1 MECWRGLEAHHSTT
15 PSLQYSSPDEANGPT
30 IFCKE
35 NSKMATGITEQ
46 LAIHTAKVR
55 YEDIPPEAIE
65 KAKDCILDQIG
76 VQLIGS
82 TLEWNKI
89 AYRYVAD
96 MGGRGESTVV
106 HYGKKVPTLDA
117 AFVNATFGQGCELD
131 DVGFAAGGHP
141 GAATVPVA
149 LAVGEKQHSSGKDF
163 LAAVVVGWDVMYR
176 LLAAVRPSSGKR
188 GFHSHGIGAPFGAM
202 ATAARLLGLNDG
214 QMLHAFGIAGMHSS
228 GTMEYDQTGGEVK
241 RVIAGIAARGGIQS
255 ALLAQLGLTGPPTII
270 EGKRGFL
277 KVFADGVEPEGI
289 TRDLGREFKIMRI
302 WFKLY
307 PCVATVQGVIYTLG
321 KLIDE
326 HRFTADDVEEIQ
338 VGISE
343 TSLSHG
349 GAIYEPHDTA
359 TAQFSLPF
367 SLAIRLLK
375 NDNDLS
381 FYMDPKLWTDPKVLA
396 LAKKVKSYADPN
408 AKKDQNYNTTME
420 VRLTNGKTYKAF
432 EPYPPGSPLNRV
444 SRDVLRAKF
453 RKMAR
458 AVLPDE
464 RIDKLIEAV
473 DRLETC
479 NDTAQLIPL
488 LVK

>member
-1 MECWRGLEAHHSTT
+1 
-15 PSLQYSSPDEANGPT
+15 
-30 IFCKE
+30 
-35 NSKMATGITEQ
+35 MATGITEK
-46 LAIHTAKVR
+46 LAAHAVKVR
-55 YEDIPPEAIE
+55 YEDLPPEAIE

-76 VQLIGS
+76 VELIGS

-89 AYRYVAD
+89 AYQYVAD

-106 HYGKKVPTLDA
+106 NYGIKVPALDA

-141 GAATVPVA
+141 SAATVPVA
-149 LAVGEKQHSSGKDF
+149 LALGEKLHSTGKGF
-163 LAAVVVGWDVMYR
+163 LAAVVVGCDVMYR
-176 LLAAVRPSSGKR
+176 LLAAIRPSSGRR

-202 ATAARLLGLNDG
+202 TTAARLLGLNGG

-241 RVIAGIAARGGIQS
+241 RVIAGIGARSGIQA
-255 ALLAQLGLTGPPTII
+255 ALLAQRGLTGPPTII

-277 KVFADGVEPEGI
+277 KVFADEVEPDQI
-289 TRDLGREFKIMRI
+289 TQGLGSDFKIMRV

-307 PCVATVQGVIYTLG
+307 PCVATVQGVIYTLS
-321 KLIDE
+321 KLIEE
-326 HRFTADDVEEIQ
+326 HRFGADDIDEIR

-359 TAQFSLPF
+359 SAQFSLPF

-381 FYMDPKLWTDPKVLA
+381 LYMDPTLWTDAKVLA

-420 VRLTNGKTYKAF
+420 VKLTNGKSYKAF
-432 EPYPPGSPLNRV
+432 EAYPPGSPLNMVGRE
-444 SRDVLRAKF
+444 VLRNKF

-458 AVLPDE
+458 TVLSEE
-464 RIDKLIEAV
+464 RIDKLIDAV
-473 DRLETC
+473 DRLESC
-479 NDTAQLIPL
+479 DDTTQLL
-488 LVK
+488 RLVVR

>member
-1 MECWRGLEAHHSTT
+1 
-15 PSLQYSSPDEANGPT
+15 
-30 IFCKE
+30 
-35 NSKMATGITEQ
+35 MAVGITEQ
-46 LAIHTAKVR
+46 LAIHTATVR
-55 YEDIPPEAIE
+55 YEDIPPEAIQ

-76 VQLIGS
+76 VELIGS

-89 AYRYVAD
+89 AYRYVAE

-106 HYGKKVPTLDA
+106 NYGNKVPTLDA

-149 LAVGEKQHSSGKDF
+149 LALAEKQPSSGKDF
-163 LAAVVVGWDVMYR
+163 LAAVVVGCDVMYR

-188 GFHSHGIGAPFGAM
+188 GFHSHGIGAPFGAV
-202 ATAARLLGLNDG
+202 ASAARLLHLTDG

-277 KVFADGVEPEGI
+277 KVFADVVEPDEI

-307 PCVATVQGVIYTLG
+307 PCVATVQGVIHTLT
-321 KLIDE
+321 KLIDQ
-326 HRFTADDVEEIQ
+326 HRFSADDVEEIR

-359 TAQFSLPF
+359 SAQFSLPF

-375 NDNDLS
+375 NDNDLT

-396 LAKKVKSYADPN
+396 LARKVKSYADPN

-420 VRLTNGKTYKAF
+420 VKLTNGETYKAF
-432 EPYPPGSPLNRV
+432 EPYPPGSPLNMV

-458 AVLPDE
+458 AVLTE
-464 RIDKLIEAV
+464 KRIDQLIESV
-473 DRLETC
+473 DRLE
-479 NDTAQLIPL
+479 NYGDVAELIPL
-488 LVK
+488 IVK

>member
-1 MECWRGLEAHHSTT
+1 MT
-15 PSLQYSSPDEANGPT
+15 
-30 IFCKE
+30 
-35 NSKMATGITEQ
+35 TGITEK
-46 LAIHTAKVR
+46 LAAHAAKVR
-55 YEDIPPEAIE
+55 YEDIPLEAIE

-76 VQLIGS
+76 VELIGS

-96 MGGRGESTVV
+96 MGGRGESTIVN
-106 HYGKKVPTLDA
+106 YGTKVPALDA

-141 GAATVPVA
+141 GAATVPAA
-149 LAVGEKQHSSGKDF
+149 LALSETQRSSGKDF

-176 LLAAVRPSSGKR
+176 LLKAVRPSAGRR

-202 ATAARLLGLNDG
+202 TTAARLLHLNHG
-214 QMLHAFGIAGMHSS
+214 QILHAFGIAGMHSS

-241 RVIAGIAARGGIQS
+241 RVIAGVAARGGIQS
-255 ALLAQLGLTGPPTII
+255 AMLAQRGLTGPPTMI

-277 KVFADGVEPEGI
+277 RVFADQAEPEEI
-289 TRDLGREFKIMRI
+289 TRDLGADFKIMRI

-307 PCVATVQGVIYTLG
+307 PCVATVQGVIYTLA
-321 KLIDE
+321 KMIEE
-326 HRFTADDVEEIQ
+326 HRFGPDDIEEIR

-343 TSLSHG
+343 TSLTHG

-359 TAQFSLPF
+359 SAQFSLPF

-381 FYMDPKLWTDPKVLA
+381 FYMNEKLWTDPKVLA
-396 LAKKVKSYADPN
+396 LAKKVTSYADPN
-408 AKKDQNYNTTME
+408 ATKDQNYNTTME
-420 VRLTNGKTYKAF
+420 VKLTNGKSFKAF
-432 EPYPPGSPLNRV
+432 EAYPPGSPLNGV

-453 RKMAR
+453 RKLAR
-458 AVLPDE
+458 AVLPEAQIE
-464 RIDKLIEAV
+464 RVIEAV
-473 DRLETC
+473 DRLESYE
-479 NDTAQLIPL
+479 DAAKILPL
-488 LVK
+488 LVP

>member
-1 MECWRGLEAHHSTT
+1 
-15 PSLQYSSPDEANGPT
+15 
-30 IFCKE
+30 
-35 NSKMATGITEQ
+35 MATGITEK
-46 LAIHTAKVR
+46 LAAHAVKAR
-55 YEDIPPEAIE
+55 YQDLPPEAIE

-76 VQLIGS
+76 VELIGS
-82 TLEWNKI
+82 TLEWNRI
-89 AYRYVAD
+89 AYQYVAD

-106 HYGKKVPTLDA
+106 NYGIKVPALDA

-141 GAATVPVA
+141 SAATVPVA
-149 LAVGEKQHSSGKDF
+149 LAMGEKLRSTGKDF
-163 LAAVVVGWDVMYR
+163 LTAVVVGCDVMYR
-176 LLAAVRPSSGKR
+176 LLAAVRPSSGRR

-241 RVIAGIAARGGIQS
+241 RVIAG
-255 ALLAQLGLTGPPTII
+255 
-270 EGKRGFL
+270 KRGFL
-277 KVFADGVEPEGI
+277 KVFADEVEPDEI
-289 TRDLGREFKIMRI
+289 TRGLGRDFKIMRI

-307 PCVATVQGVIYTLG
+307 PCVATVQGAIYTLS
-321 KLIDE
+321 KLIEE
-326 HRFTADDVEEIQ
+326 HRFGADDIDEIR
-338 VGISE
+338 VGISD

-349 GAIYEPHDTA
+349 GAIYEPRDTA
-359 TAQFSLPF
+359 SAQFSLPF

-381 FYMDPKLWTDPKVLA
+381 FYMDPKLWSDPKVLA

-420 VRLTNGKTYKAF
+420 VKLTNGRSYKAF
-432 EPYPPGSPLNRV
+432 EAYPPGSPLNMV
-444 SRDVLRAKF
+444 SREVLREKF

-458 AVLPDE
+458 TVLSE
-464 RIDKLIEAV
+464 QRIDTVIDAV
-473 DRLETC
+473 DRLESC
-479 NDTAQLIPL
+479 DDTAQLL
-488 LVK
+488 RLVVQ

>member
-1 MECWRGLEAHHSTT
+1 
-15 PSLQYSSPDEANGPT
+15 
-30 IFCKE
+30 
-35 NSKMATGITEQ
+35 MATGITEK
-46 LAIHTAKVR
+46 LAAHAVKMR
-55 YEDIPPEAIE
+55 YQDLPSEVIE

-76 VQLIGS
+76 VELIGS

-89 AYRYVAD
+89 AFQYVAD

-106 HYGKKVPTLDA
+106 NYGIKVLALDA

-141 GAATVPVA
+141 SAATVPVA
-149 LAVGEKQHSSGKDF
+149 LAMGEKLHSTGKDF
-163 LAAVVVGWDVMYR
+163 LAAVVVGCDVMYR
-176 LLAAVRPSSGKR
+176 LLAAIRPSSGRR

-202 ATAARLLGLNDG
+202 TTAARLLRLNDG

-241 RVIAGIAARGGIQS
+241 RVIAGIGARSGIQA
-255 ALLAQLGLTGPPTII
+255 ALLAQRGLTGPPTII

-277 KVFADGVEPEGI
+277 KVFADEVEPDEI
-289 TRDLGREFKIMRI
+289 TRGLGDDFKIMRI

-307 PCVATVQGVIYTLG
+307 PCVATVQGVIYTLS
-321 KLIDE
+321 KLIEE
-326 HRFTADDVEEIQ
+326 HRFGPDDIDEIR
-338 VGISE
+338 VGIAE

-359 TAQFSLPF
+359 SAQFSLPF

-381 FYMDPKLWTDPKVLA
+381 FYMDPKLWIDPKVLG

-420 VRLTNGKTYKAF
+420 VKLTNGKSYKAF
-432 EPYPPGSPLNRV
+432 EAYPPGSPLNMV

-458 AVLPDE
+458 TVLSEE
-464 RIDKLIEAV
+464 RIDKLIDSV
-473 DRLETC
+473 DRLESC
-479 NDTAQLIPL
+479 DDTAQLL
-488 LVK
+488 RLVVR

>member
-1 MECWRGLEAHHSTT
+1 MTA
-15 PSLQYSSPDEANGPT
+15 
-30 IFCKE
+30 
-35 NSKMATGITEQ
+35 GITEQ

-76 VQLIGS
+76 VELIGS

-89 AYRYVAD
+89 AYRYVAE
-96 MGGRGESTVV
+96 MGGRSESTVV
-106 HYGKKVPTLDA
+106 NYGNKVPTLDA

-141 GAATVPVA
+141 SAATVPVA
-149 LAVGEKQHSSGKDF
+149 LAVGEKQRSSGKDF
-163 LAAVVVGWDVMYR
+163 LAAVVVGCDVMYR
-176 LLAAVRPSSGKR
+176 LLAAVRPSSGRR

-202 ATAARLLGLNDG
+202 ATAARLQHLTDG

-241 RVIAGIAARGGIQS
+241 RVIAGVGARSGIQS
-255 ALLAQLGLTGPPTII
+255 AMLAQLGLTGPPTII

-277 KVFADGVEPEGI
+277 KVFADAVEPDEI
-289 TRDLGREFKIMRI
+289 TGDLGREFKIMRI

-307 PCVATVQGVIYTLG
+307 PCVATVQGVIYTLS
-321 KLIDE
+321 KLIEE
-326 HRFTADDVEEIQ
+326 HRFGADDIEEIR

-359 TAQFSLPF
+359 SAQFSLPF

-375 NDNDLS
+375 NDNDLN
-381 FYMDPKLWTDPKVLA
+381 FYMDSKLWTDPKVLA

-420 VRLTNGKTYKAF
+420 VKLTNGKSYKAF
-432 EPYPPGSPLNRV
+432 EPYPPGSPLNMV
-444 SRDVLRAKF
+444 SREVLRAKF
-453 RKMAR
+453 RKMAG
-458 AVLPDE
+458 AVLSVE

-473 DRLETC
+473 DRLETY
-479 NDTAQLIPL
+479 DDAAKLIPL
-488 LVK
+488 IVR

>member
-1 MECWRGLEAHHSTT
+1 
-15 PSLQYSSPDEANGPT
+15 
-30 IFCKE
+30 
-35 NSKMATGITEQ
+35 MATGITER
-46 LAIHTAKVR
+46 LAAHTATVR
-55 YEDIPPEAIE
+55 YGDIPPEAIE
-65 KAKDCILDQIG
+65 KAKDCILDQVG
-76 VQLIGS
+76 VELIGS

-89 AYRYVAD
+89 AYRYVCD
-96 MGGRGESTVV
+96 MGGRGESTIVN
-106 HYGKKVPTLDA
+106 YGTKAPALDA

-131 DVGFAAGGHP
+131 DVGFAAGGHLS
-141 GAATVPVA
+141 AATVPVA
-149 LAVGEKQHSSGKDF
+149 LALCEKQRTTGKDF
-163 LAAVVVGWDVMYR
+163 LAAVVVGCDVMYR

-202 ATAARLLGLNDG
+202 TTAARLLRLNDG
-214 QMLHAFGIAGMHSS
+214 QILHAFGIAGMHSS

-241 RVIAGIAARGGIQS
+241 RVIAGIAARGGIQ
-255 ALLAQLGLTGPPTII
+255 AAMLAQLGLTGPPTII

-277 KVFADGVEPEGI
+277 KVFADQVEPEEI
-289 TRDLGREFKIMRI
+289 TRDLGRDFKIMRV
-302 WFKLY
+302 WFKIY
-307 PCVATVQGVIYTLG
+307 PCVATVQGVIYTLS
-321 KLIDE
+321 KMIEE
-326 HRFTADDVEEIQ
+326 HRFGAQDIDEIR

-359 TAQFSLPF
+359 SAQFSLPF

-375 NDNDLS
+375 GDNDLS

-420 VRLTNGKTYKAF
+420 VKLTNGKSYKAF
-432 EPYPPGSPLNRV
+432 EAYPPGSPLNMV
-444 SRDVLRAKF
+444 SRDVLRTKF

-458 AVLPDE
+458 AVLAEE
-464 RIDKLIEAV
+464 RIEKLIEAV
-473 DRLETC
+473 DRLETY
-479 NDTAQLIPL
+479 DDAAKLVPL

>member
-1 MECWRGLEAHHSTT
+1 
-15 PSLQYSSPDEANGPT
+15 
-30 IFCKE
+30 
-35 NSKMATGITEQ
+35 MAIGITER
-46 LAIHTAKVR
+46 LAAHTAGVR
-55 YEDIPPEAIE
+55 YEDIPGEAIE
-65 KAKDCILDQIG
+65 KAKDCILDQLG
-76 VQLIGS
+76 VELIGS

-96 MGGRGESTVV
+96 MGGRAESTVV
-106 HYGKKVPTLDA
+106 NYGTRVPMLDA

-131 DVGFAAGGHP
+131 DVGFAAGGHL

-149 LAVGEKQHSSGKDF
+149 LAVCEKQPTSGKDF
-163 LAAVVVGWDVMYR
+163 LAAVVVGCDVMYR

-188 GFHSHGIGAPFGAM
+188 GFHSHGIGGPFGAM
-202 ATAARLLGLNDG
+202 ATAARLLRLNG
-214 QMLHAFGIAGMHSS
+214 SQMLHAFGIAGSHAS

-241 RVIAGIAARGGIQS
+241 RVHAGIAARGGMQS

-277 KVFADGVEPEGI
+277 KVFADEVEPEEI
-289 TRDLGREFKIMRI
+289 TRGLGSDFKIMRV

-307 PCVATVQGVIYTLG
+307 PCVATVQGVIFTLA
-321 KLIDE
+321 KMIE
-326 HRFTADDVEEIQ
+326 QYRFGAQDIEEIR

-359 TAQFSLPF
+359 SAQFSLPF

-381 FYMDPKLWTDPKVLA
+381 CYMDPKLWTDPKVLA
-396 LAKKVKSYADPN
+396 LARKVKSYADPKAN
-408 AKKDQNYNTTME
+408 KDQNYNTTME
-420 VRLTNGKTYKAF
+420 VKLTNGKKFKAF
-432 EPYPPGSPLNRV
+432 EAYPPGSPLNMV
-444 SRDVLRAKF
+444 SRDVLRTKF

-458 AVLPDE
+458 AALSDRRVDE
-464 RIDKLIEAV
+464 LIEAV
-473 DRLETC
+473 DRLDC
-479 NDTAQLIPL
+479 SADAAGLIPL

>member
-1 MECWRGLEAHHSTT
+1 MT
-15 PSLQYSSPDEANGPT
+15 
-30 IFCKE
+30 
-35 NSKMATGITEQ
+35 TGITEK
-46 LAIHTAKVR
+46 LATHTAKIR

-76 VQLIGS
+76 VELIGS

-89 AYRYVAD
+89 AYHYVAD
-96 MGGRGESTVV
+96 MGGRAESTIVN
-106 HYGKKVPTLDA
+106 YGTKAPMLDA

-131 DVGFAAGGHP
+131 DVGFAAGGHL

-149 LAVGEKQHSSGKDF
+149 LAVCEKQRSSGKDF
-163 LAAVVVGWDVMYR
+163 LAAVVVGCDVMYR
-176 LLAAVRPSSGKR
+176 LLAAVRPSSGRR
-188 GFHSHGIGAPFGAM
+188 GFHSHGIGAPFGAVT
-202 ATAARLLGLNDG
+202 TAARLFRMNDR
-214 QMLHAFGIAGMHSS
+214 QILHAFGIAGMQSS

-241 RVIAGIAARGGIQS
+241 RVIAGIAARSGIQ
-255 ALLAQLGLTGPPTII
+255 AAMLAQRGLTGPPTII

-277 KVFADGVEPEGI
+277 KVFADQVEPEEI
-289 TRDLGREFKIMRI
+289 TRDLGSDFKIMRI

-307 PCVATVQGVIYTLG
+307 PCVATVQGVIYTLT
-321 KLIDE
+321 KLIEE
-326 HRFTADDVEEIQ
+326 HRFGPDDIDEIR

-343 TSLSHG
+343 TSVSHG

-359 TAQFSLPF
+359 SAQFSLPF

-420 VRLTNGKTYKAF
+420 VKLTNGKTHKAF
-432 EPYPPGSPLNRV
+432 EPYPPGSPLNMV

-464 RIDKLIEAV
+464 RIERLVEAV
-473 DRLETC
+473 DRLDGSDDAA
-479 NDTAQLIPL
+479 NLISL
-488 LVK
+488 LIK